1 MFSKELPPLSCLD
14 RDRMMEW
21 ETGFGMDRI
30 SRARDETEALR
41 AIKTRR
47 ITGET
52 SWHPWECRSRNLPW
66 RGCFVNSLASRSK
79 QWASAVHRTGA
90 GGWWAQSS
98 WTTMECGCKWLKLL
112 VDHSYHG
119 HSALRSLIFFLMVKC
134 LAMSSEGPV
143 SCCVSLLPVMSGQW
157 LAPAP
162 RRRRARAACAR
173 PAAGPSPTRTRNAR
187 NLTRRSGGR
196 GASEK
201 EGFSRQGKEENMS
214 IV

>member
-66 RGCFVNSLASRSK
+66 RGCFVNSLASRS
-79 QWASAVHRTGA
+79 QQPRPGEGASAAHRTGA
-90 GGWWAQSS
+90 GWAQAQSS
-98 WTTMECGCKWLKLL
+98 WTTMECGCKWLRLL
-112 VDHSYHG
+112 VDHSCPG
-119 HSALRSLIFFLMVKC
+119 HSALRSLIFFSMVKC
-134 LAMSSEGPV
+134 LAMSTESFVSQLV
-143 SCCVSLLPVMSGQW
+143 SCCVSLLPVMSG
-157 LAPAP
+157 
-162 RRRRARAACAR
+162 
-173 PAAGPSPTRTRNAR
+173 
-187 NLTRRSGGR
+187 
-196 GASEK
+196 
-201 EGFSRQGKEENMS
+201 
-214 IV
+214 